1 MLWYW
6 TQVPLFQR
14 FGSHAHFCNFVSPS
28 FIRTVKY
35 WCYCTTM
42 ERNVRRRIR
51 LVCPGCDDMFHSQHS
66 FNLHLL
72 SSEFCYF
79 VDQCGVNTN
88 QPSSNQQFPTSGN
101 GINDSSKFQT
111 KGPVPYEFVSDH
123 YRVSLDDYLPSEIQ
137 VNDTDFQPL
146 NKIDAL
152 PKPPNLK
159 YTPCRTLL
167 RMDDWCMGKQTDSQ
181 IYHLLI
187 FPEFLLLTRLSD
199 ILWIKLSS

>member
-1 MLWYW
+1 
-6 TQVPLFQR
+6 
-14 FGSHAHFCNFVSPS
+14 
-28 FIRTVKY
+28 
-35 WCYCTTM
+35 M

-123 YRVSLDDYLPSEIQ
+123 YRVSLDDYIPSEIH
-137 VNDTDFQPL
+137 FQPI
-146 NKIDAL
+146 NEIDSL
-152 PKPPNLK
+152 PEPPNLLD
-159 YTPCRTLL
+159 P
-167 RMDDWCMGKQTDSQ
+167 
-181 IYHLLI
+181 
-187 FPEFLLLTRLSD
+187 D
-199 ILWIKLSS
+199 ILLKRAKTSNLLPMKQDHASTLYTNSW